1 MNTAQDLQN
10 YISSRGISQSAV
22 ARGIGRSTATINQY
36 LQGKYNGDVET
47 LDKLAAAWLQ
57 TQQERENDTRTQLN
71 YTYTAT
77 AQRLEEVLRLAHVE
91 GETVVIYGQAGLGK
105 TSALE
110 AYVKRNPD
118 AIMIDSDPSYSA
130 KVLLSSMALALG
142 VESRGS
148 LHQLIEELIKKL
160 KNSGRI
166 ILVDEAENLPLRA
179 LECLRR
185 IHDKTG
191 VGLVLAGMPRLL
203 VNLRGSKGE
212 LKQLYSRVAF
222 KFDLGNTIPNTELS
236 EIINQSLMGIESETV
251 NELVIASKG
260 NTRRLAKLIRGVTR
274 MAKVNNRELD
284 ANMVREFEKML
295 ID

>member
-10 YISSRGISQSAV
+10 YISDRGISQSTV
-22 ARGIGRSTATINQY
+22 ARGIGKSTATINQY

>member
-10 YISSRGISQSAV
+10 YISSRGISQSTV

>member
-10 YISSRGISQSAV
+10 YISSRGISQSTV

-284 ANMVREFEKML
+284 ANMVKEFEKML

>member
-10 YISSRGISQSAV
+10 YISSRGISQSTV

-236 EIINQSLMGIESETV
+236 EIINQSLIGIESETV

>member
-1 MNTAQDLQN
+1 MSTAQDLQN
-10 YISSRGISQSAV
+10 YISGRGISQSTV

-130 KVLLSSMALALG
+130 KVLLSSMAIALG

-203 VNLRGSKGE
+203 INLRGSKGE

-284 ANMVREFEKML
+284 ANMVKEFEKML

>member
-1 MNTAQDLQN
+1 MSTAQDLQN
-10 YISSRGISQSAV
+10 YISGRGISQSTV

-130 KVLLSSMALALG
+130 KVLLSSMAIALG

>member
-10 YISSRGISQSAV
+10 YISSRGISQSTV

-130 KVLLSSMALALG
+130 KVLLSSMAIALG

>member
-10 YISSRGISQSAV
+10 YISDRGISQSAV

-47 LDKLAAAWLQ
+47 LDKLIAAWLQ

-284 ANMVREFEKML
+284 ANMVKEFEKML

>member
-10 YISSRGISQSAV
+10 YISGRGISQSTV

-130 KVLLSSMALALG
+130 KVLLSSMAIALG

-203 VNLRGSKGE
+203 INLRGSKGE

-284 ANMVREFEKML
+284 ANMVKEFEKML

>member
-10 YISSRGISQSAV
+10 YISDRGISQSAV
-22 ARGIGRSTATINQY
+22 ARGIGKSTATINQY

>member
-1 MNTAQDLQN
+1 MSTAQDLQN
-10 YISSRGISQSAV
+10 YISGRGISQSTV

-284 ANMVREFEKML
+284 DNMVREFEKML